1 MDDDRSTVR
10 VTAFLLGGVF
20 FGCLALAAIAMP

>member
-1 MDDDRSTVR
+1 MDEDRSTVR
-10 VTAFLLGGVF
+10 VTAILLGGVF